1 MITMDNQAMALHT
14 IREADLK
21 THVDKD
27 GWNSDINYED
37 YLCRKIY
44 ENKLNNIKLK
54 YKIDKD
60 KKEKRQKKIGAL
72 QIQTFLAVLLTIG
85 VFFGLHLFFRT
96 VNGRSEKDKI
106 VASSV
111 NYVMDSV
118 ENMSTEEALAIVQGN
133 PDGVALQSLVKSI
146 EEEVKSLD

>member
-1 MITMDNQAMALHT
+1 MALHT

-21 THVDKD
+21 THVD
-27 GWNSDINYED
+27 NYED

-72 QIQTFLAVLLTIG
+72 
-85 VFFGLHLFFRT
+85 
-96 VNGRSEKDKI
+96 
-106 VASSV
+106 
-111 NYVMDSV
+111 
-118 ENMSTEEALAIVQGN
+118 
-133 PDGVALQSLVKSI
+133 
-146 EEEVKSLD
+146 

>member
-1 MITMDNQAMALHT
+1 MALHT

-54 YKIDKD
+54 YKIDKYGID
-60 KKEKRQKKIGAL
+60 YRN
-72 QIQTFLAVLLTIG
+72 LLG
-85 VFFGLHLFFRT
+85 
-96 VNGRSEKDKI
+96 GR
-106 VASSV
+106 
-111 NYVMDSV
+111 
-118 ENMSTEEALAIVQGN
+118 ENI
-133 PDGVALQSLVKSI
+133 
-146 EEEVKSLD
+146 

>member
-1 MITMDNQAMALHT
+1 M
-14 IREADLK
+14 
-21 THVDKD
+21 
-27 GWNSDINYED
+27 
-37 YLCRKIY
+37 
-44 ENKLNNIKLK
+44 
-54 YKIDKD
+54 
-60 KKEKRQKKIGAL
+60 
-72 QIQTFLAVLLTIG
+72 LLTIG

-118 ENMSTEEALAIVQGN
+118 ENMNTEEALAIVQGN